1 MSKRASAVDMMA
13 GTVRDG
19 DQLLGVWC
27 EMHVHV
33 VLGSV
38 EICSDELVEAGRVLH
53 GVLGVPAGSM
63 VAGMRKEDD
72 SKTFT

>member
-1 MSKRASAVDMMA
+1 MSERASAVDMMA
-13 GTVRDG
+13 GTVLDG

-38 EICSDELVEAGRVLH
+38 EICSDELVEARGTRSARCIGRAS
-53 GVLGVPAGSM
+53 GVDGGGHAQ
-63 VAGMRKEDD
+63 RR
-72 SKTFT
+72 